1 MKERNDM
8 MNNTT
13 TLPDVRL
20 GQLVGLSVRVLPQN
34 FFPRKGT
41 VVKLSAQQPILY
53 SIQIERP
60 DGLKVTVKAYREDLL
75 L

>member
-1 MKERNDM
+1 M
-8 MNNTT
+8 MNHTAT
-13 TLPDVRL
+13 IIPDVHI
-20 GQLVGLSVRVLPQN
+20 GQLVGLSVRVLPQK
-34 FFPRKGT
+34 FFPRKGV
-41 VVKLSAQQPILY
+41 VVKISAQQPILY